1 LTGIRQRIILAG
13 KEPVMELKMKLGDY
27 LVAYLKKIGVSHLF
41 GIPGDLVINLF
52 FKFGRAHALKVITL
66 SHEPGVG
73 FAADGYARATGRI
86 GAICVTY
93 GAGGHNMVNPV
104 AASFSERVPILV
116 ISGGP
121 GEEECKLGVLIH
133 HQAREIESQL
143 HIYREVTCAAKLIN
157 DPLRAAAE
165 IDEVIRSIWLNQQ
178 PGYLEIHRDMVECEI
193 PVPKEIV
200 SWNGELP
207 HLQSDRRKLDEA
219 VRDTAERLSRAQRP
233 LVLVGIEAYRFKAA
247 REIVKLVEK
256 MGVPCCTSVLAKGA
270 FPMSHPLFMGVYAG
284 AISPPPIRARVEQ
297 ADLII
302 GLGMFLTDIE
312 MGGGQPPEALRH
324 RSIWAVENRV
334 NVSFHTYTD
343 ITLRDF
349 VHALLRVELKRH
361 REKIV
366 YSDNLPAMRTAP
378 NRPVRVADVLREIN
392 QFLARQKKFLVVAES
407 GDSLFGG
414 IDIKVGNDG
423 LYLAQGFYASMGFA
437 VPGALGA
444 QIGTGL
450 RPLILT
456 GDGGFQMTGVEIAH
470 APRYRLNPIVVL
482 LNNGGWGIFR
492 PVVKRQDLLA
502 LPSWRYAELAR
513 LWGGLGFRV
522 ETAAQL
528 HRALEQAAKSPTF
541 TIIEVMIAPR
551 DLSPISVKYIRASAK
566 KAQLKTRT

>member
-1 LTGIRQRIILAG
+1 
-13 KEPVMELKMKLGDY
+13 MEHKMKLGDY
-27 LVAYLKKIGVSHLF
+27 LVAYLQKIAVSHLF

-52 FKFGRAHALKVITL
+52 LKLGRLRGLKVITL

-104 AASFSERVPILV
+104 AGSFSERVPVLV

-121 GEEECKLGVLIH
+121 GEEERKLGVLIH

-157 DPLRAAAE
+157 DPLRAAGD

-178 PGYLEIHRDMVECEI
+178 PGYLEIHRDMVEREI
-193 PVPKEIV
+193 SVPKEII

-207 HLQSDRRKLDEA
+207 HPQSDRRKLDEA
-219 VRDTAERLSRAQRP
+219 VRDTAQRLSRAQRP
-233 LVLVGIEAYRFKAA
+233 LVLIGIEAYRFKVAK
-247 REIVKLVEK
+247 EIIKLVEK

-270 FPMSHPLFMGVYAG
+270 FPMNHPLYMGVYVG
-284 AISPPPIRARVEQ
+284 AISPPAIRERVEQ

-343 ITLRDF
+343 VTLRDF
-349 VHALLRVELKRH
+349 VHGLMRAEFKHH
-361 REKIV
+361 RERV
-366 YSDNLPAMRTAP
+366 AYSDNLATPQRAP
-378 NRPVRVADVLREIN
+378 NRRVRVADVLREIN
-392 QFLARQKKFLVVAES
+392 QFLAQQKKFMVVAES

-414 IDIKVGNDG
+414 IDVKVGNDG

-450 RPLILT
+450 RPLVLT

-492 PVVKRQDLLA
+492 PIANRQDLLA

-513 LWGGLGFRV
+513 LWGGRGFRV
-522 ETAAQL
+522 ETAGQL
-528 HRALEQAAKSPTF
+528 RRALEQAAKSSAF
-541 TIIEVMIAPR
+541 ALIEVMIGPK
-551 DLSPISVKYIRASAK
+551 DLSPITLKYIRASAK
-566 KAQLKTRT
+566 KAQLKNHA

>member
-1 LTGIRQRIILAG
+1 
-13 KEPVMELKMKLGDY
+13 MELKMKLGDY

-52 FKFGRAHALKVITL
+52 FKFGRARALKVITL

-104 AASFSERVPILV
+104 AGSFSERVPILV

-121 GEEECKLGVLIH
+121 GEEESKLGVLIH

-157 DPLRAAAE
+157 DPLRAAAH

-207 HLQSDRRKLDEA
+207 HPQSDRRKLDEA
-219 VRDTAERLSRAQRP
+219 VRETAERLSRAQRP

-247 REIVKLVEK
+247 REIVKLIEK
-256 MGVPCCTSVLAKGA
+256 TGVPCCTSVLAKGA
-270 FPMSHPLFMGVYAG
+270 FPMNHPLFLGVYAG

-334 NVSFHTYTD
+334 NVSFHTYTN

-349 VHALLRVELKRH
+349 VHALLRAELKRH
-361 REKIV
+361 REKVV
-366 YSDNLPAMRTAP
+366 YNDNLPATRTLP
-378 NRPVRVADVLREIN
+378 HRPVRVADVLREIN
-392 QFLARQKKFLVVAES
+392 HFLARQKKFLVVAES

-423 LYLAQGFYASMGFA
+423 IYLAQGFYASMGFA

-450 RPLILT
+450 RPLVLT

-513 LWGGLGFRV
+513 LWGGRGFRV
-522 ETAAQL
+522 ETVAQL
-528 HRALEQAAKSPTF
+528 RRALDQAANAPTF
-541 TIIEVMIAPR
+541 TIIEVMIGPK

-566 KAQLKTRT
+566 KAQLKART